1 MDMDAS
7 QAYIQ
12 IISALEYLDRDS
24 TESEQLINWLYT
36 PDSRLGTYLEDLKV
50 FLNLNKPTKKQ
61 KQEAGYLLE
70 KILVL
75 AFMGLRGYSE
85 IKNFQSASH
94 QYDLLISGDN
104 AEWDIIC
111 DRLYLR
117 DTKNNQFYRGIIAE
131 AKATAN
137 PVSSAQFAR
146 LCHIMSMEFCNT
158 VGLGLFFTL
167 KGAAGFPKRREN
179 RYVCVRQARLCQ
191 VIYYASSRKKVVV
204 LDEHDIFEL
213 NQNGSLIKI
222 LIRKVK
228 EIEELTGLPTGSV
241 NDLVDIDLPDYLQ
254 ELT

>member
-36 PDSRLGTYLEDLKV
+36 TDSRLGTYLEDLKV

-117 DTKNNQFYRGIIAE
+117 DTKII
-131 AKATAN
+131 
-137 PVSSAQFAR
+137 SSIVALLPRQ
-146 LCHIMSMEFCNT
+146 
-158 VGLGLFFTL
+158 
-167 KGAAGFPKRREN
+167 KRQQILSLVLSLL
-179 RYVCVRQARLCQ
+179 VCV
-191 VIYYASSRKKVVV
+191 
-204 LDEHDIFEL
+204 
-213 NQNGSLIKI
+213 I
-222 LIRKVK
+222 L
-228 EIEELTGLPTGSV
+228 
-241 NDLVDIDLPDYLQ
+241 
-254 ELT
+254 

>member
-85 IKNFQSASH
+85 IKNFQSASA
-94 QYDLLISGDN
+94 I
-104 AEWDIIC
+104 
-111 DRLYLR
+111 
-117 DTKNNQFYRGIIAE
+117 
-131 AKATAN
+131 
-137 PVSSAQFAR
+137 V
-146 LCHIMSMEFCNT
+146 
-158 VGLGLFFTL
+158 FTL
-167 KGAAGFPKRREN
+167 EIPKIISSIVALLPRQKRQQILSLVLSLL
-179 RYVCVRQARLCQ
+179 VCV
-191 VIYYASSRKKVVV
+191 
-204 LDEHDIFEL
+204 
-213 NQNGSLIKI
+213 I
-222 LIRKVK
+222 L
-228 EIEELTGLPTGSV
+228 
-241 NDLVDIDLPDYLQ
+241 
-254 ELT
+254 